1 MKANKVISIIG
12 IICILICIVICGLET
27 KKNIDEI
34 TKYEPDVIYEMC
46 NKNIEWDWTSP
57 ILFASIFRKMITD
70 YYREEGHVNMF
81 IKEI

>member
-1 MKANKVISIIG
+1 MKANRIISIIG

-46 NKNIEWDWTSP
+46 NKNIEWD
-57 ILFASIFRKMITD
+57 
-70 YYREEGHVNMF
+70 
-81 IKEI
+81 